1 MDFLKKFWPISF
13 KERTEVSQLVIAVI
27 IQALLGWGVGAVLGV
42 VAGVLRALVPG
53 ALGMILAA
61 PLTLI
66 GSLIGMYFT
75 AGIVFTFLSY
85 FKVLK

>member
-1 MDFLKKFWPISF
+1 MDFLKKVWPFSF

-27 IQALLGWGVGAVLGV
+27 LQVLIGWGVGFA
-42 VAGVLRALVPG
+42 
-53 ALGMILAA
+53 
-61 PLTLI
+61 LTLVGGI
-66 GSLIGMYFT
+66 LGGIFAALLSLVGSVISLYFT

>member
-1 MDFLKKFWPISF
+1 MDFLKKFWPYSF

-27 IQALLGWGVGAVLGV
+27 IYVVASILLSVVTFVLAFIPFVGGLLGSLVGGLG
-42 VAGVLRALVPG
+42 GL
-53 ALGMILAA
+53 
-61 PLTLI
+61 
-66 GSLIGMYFT
+66 YCT